1 MEFTPDKLEITL
13 IDPVTENGPV
23 EDRKYTLTHSDETGM
38 LFLDIG
44 NVYNYSA
51 IDQDLRDEL
60 LGRWLLP
67 DNEPPMLIFY
77 AYVGGEDFESAAK
90 RYKIFK
96 SHIEMAIMAVIYGDS
111 VLFDNNPELINSS
124 IYVKFDS
131 VVPAFDSY
139 EYYGCVSDYLM

>member
-1 MEFTPDKLEITL
+1 MRFSSDKLETNFIEPINL
-13 IDPVTENGPV
+13 YGPIK
-23 EDRKYTLTHSDETGM
+23 DRKYTLTHSDETRM

-51 IDQDLRDEL
+51 IDQDLRDEV

-67 DNEPPMLIFY
+67 DNAPPMLIFY
-77 AYVGGEDFESAAK
+77 AYVGCEDFESAAK

-96 SHIEMAIMAVIYGDS
+96 SHMEMALAAIIYGDR
-111 VLFDNNPELINSS
+111 LLLDNFPELVNAP

-131 VVPAFDSY
+131 TVPNFNNY
-139 EYYGCVSDYLM
+139 EFYGNVEYFIS

>member
-23 EDRKYTLTHSDETGM
+23 EGRKYTLTHSDETGM

-51 IDQDLRDEL
+51 IDQDLRDEV

-67 DNEPPMLIFY
+67 DNAPPMLIFY
-77 AYVGGEDFESAAK
+77 AYVGCEDFESAAK
-90 RYKIFK
+90 RYKIFYITVVFIIIK
-96 SHIEMAIMAVIYGDS
+96 IRNCGIKFNVNRCIY
-111 VLFDNNPELINSS
+111 
-124 IYVKFDS
+124 
-131 VVPAFDSY
+131 
-139 EYYGCVSDYLM
+139 

>member
-23 EDRKYTLTHSDETGM
+23 EGRKYTLTHSDETGM

-51 IDQDLRDEL
+51 IDQDLRDEV

-67 DNEPPMLIFY
+67 DNAPPMLIFY
-77 AYVGGEDFESAAK
+77 AYVGCEDFESAAK

-96 SHIEMAIMAVIYGDS
+96 SHMEMAIAAIIYGDS
-111 VLFDNNPELINSS
+111 VLFDNFPELVNAP

-131 VVPAFDSY
+131 TVPNFNNY
-139 EYYGCVSDYLM
+139 EYYGNVEYFIS